1 MTRQTS
7 RRFPNISKR
16 SKREHDKKKDMT
28 RIYSSVRL
36 ESIAP
41 LHRSRA
47 YQCGLSSGR
56 VATNMVYRIPNL
68 PMKASLLY
76 RISSVLLIL
85 FALGH
90 TLGFRRVDP
99 RWGVDSII
107 GALRST
113 HFDVQ
118 GLNRTYW
125 DFYTGFGLFV
135 TVLLVFIAIL
145 SWQLGGLPKES
156 LLAMPVVTWGLA
168 ACFVVVTFLSWKYFF
183 MVPIIFSGV
192 ITICLIFAAWI
203 AQRP

>member
-1 MTRQTS
+1 
-7 RRFPNISKR
+7 
-16 SKREHDKKKDMT
+16 
-28 RIYSSVRL
+28 
-36 ESIAP
+36 
-41 LHRSRA
+41 
-47 YQCGLSSGR
+47 
-56 VATNMVYRIPNL
+56 VAANVVHRIPNL
-68 PMKASLLY
+68 RMKASLLY
-76 RISSVLLIL
+76 RIAAVLLIL

-135 TVLLVFIAIL
+135 TVLLVFVAVL
-145 SWQLGGLPKES
+145 SWQLGALPKES
-156 LLAMPVVTWGLA
+156 LLAMPLATWGLA
-168 ACFVVVTFLSWKYFF
+168 VCFVVVTFLSWRYFF

-192 ITICLIFAAWI
+192 VTICLIFAAWI
-203 AQRP
+203 AGRP